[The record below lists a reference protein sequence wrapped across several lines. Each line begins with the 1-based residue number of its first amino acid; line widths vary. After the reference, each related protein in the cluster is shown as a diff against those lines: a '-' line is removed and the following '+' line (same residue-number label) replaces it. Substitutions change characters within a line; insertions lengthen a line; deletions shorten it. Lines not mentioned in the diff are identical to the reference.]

1 MQYLLVII
9 LVLIVYLYIAY
20 IRRFYLNYLIN
31 LLKDQEYHR
40 FKTKLKHFITPLFIE
55 PFIIDLLG
63 FNCAILENDK
73 HSIEVYLD
81 IFTKRNLK
89 EHERI
94 EIYTKAFKYFLL
106 LKDRNKIEEYYL
118 LLKTY
123 NLKEIEELYSKY
135 KDSI

>member
-1 MQYLLVII
+1 MFSVQKRDGEIAEFSLAKITEAIKKAFDATKKQY
-9 LVLIVYLYIAY
+9 
-20 IRRFYLNYLIN
+20 NQ
-31 LLKDQEYHR
+31 D
-40 FKTKLKHFITPLFIE
+40 
-55 PFIIDLLG
+55 IIDLLG

-73 HSIEVYLD
+73 HSIETYLD

-94 EIYTKAFKYFLL
+94 EIYTKAFKYYLL
-106 LKDRNKIEEYYL
+106 LKDRSKIEEYYL

-123 NLKEIEELYSKY
+123 NLKEIEELYLKY